1 MTRRLDVCSSV
12 PSEGPEPPAM
22 SSARR
27 SRTSLYAIFF
37 PVATVMLGVP
47 ASAQEKKIQASSAS
61 VEEARERFGKGVQ
74 LYREGSLEAALA
86 EFEKAAQLA
95 PSYRLHYNIAQ
106 VQYELHNYVGA
117 MRAFRRYLAQGGEQI
132 TGDRRAKVEA
142 EIAELEGRVAHL
154 AVNTNVPGA
163 VIAVDEVRVGMAPLN
178 GAVLINPGVRRVSAL
193 KPGHLPATVT
203 VTAAGGE
210 RIDVALELAPTT
222 SPDSGRVVLPLSAVP
237 DLAVATPAP
246 PPPRIKTWL
255 SILTTATLAAGAGGF
270 ALLARKAEG
279 EFEAELNRVPNT
291 RSTIED
297 ARSRMVNYAALTDAL
312 TVGSLVAG
320 GVALYL
326 GLSEGRPASKEVG
339 ARPRRPGISLSPTPG
354 GLQAIGRF

>member
-1 MTRRLDVCSSV
+1 MRIFLRPNLFCAARWMWRTRTDHDKRLF
-12 PSEGPEPPAM
+12 AF
-22 SSARR
+22 
-27 SRTSLYAIFF
+27 L
-37 PVATVMLGVP
+37 PVATVLLAAP
-47 ASAQEKKIQASSAS
+47 ASAQEKKVQASSAS
-61 VEEARERFGKGVQ
+61 VEEARERFGKGVE

-117 MRAFRRYLAQGGEQI
+117 MRAYRRYLSQGGEQV

-210 RIDVALELAPTT
+210 RIDVALDLAAVT
-222 SPDSGRVVLPLSAVP
+222 SPDSGRVVLPPVGRARP
-237 DLAVATPAP
+237 GRRHTGPAAAADQDLAQHPDDGHAGRGGRRVCP
-246 PPPRIKTWL
+246 PHP
-255 SILTTATLAAGAGGF
+255 
-270 ALLARKAEG
+270 
-279 EFEAELNRVPNT
+279 
-291 RSTIED
+291 
-297 ARSRMVNYAALTDAL
+297 
-312 TVGSLVAG
+312 
-320 GVALYL
+320 
-326 GLSEGRPASKEVG
+326 EGRG
-339 ARPRRPGISLSPTPG
+339 
-354 GLQAIGRF
+354 